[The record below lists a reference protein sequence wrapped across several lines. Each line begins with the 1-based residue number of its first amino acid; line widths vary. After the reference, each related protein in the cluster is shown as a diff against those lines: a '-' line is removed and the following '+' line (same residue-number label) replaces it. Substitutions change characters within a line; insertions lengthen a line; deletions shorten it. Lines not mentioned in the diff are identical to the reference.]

1 MKKTNT
7 IKKIFTFFLAL
18 MLIGVQ
24 CLGAVTVNAENGS
37 VSYNFDEWEPVPVTD
52 TEGAEVE
59 GAYQPP
65 TGWTGVSPKFSATN
79 YYYKEDGAMGYYY
92 KRSGSTL
99 YNNGLKTDL
108 PSGIDK
114 NDFLIDYALY
124 KKRFSGESFAIL
136 DTGSSFKWSKA
147 FSTSENK

>member
-1 MKKTNT
+1 MKRKITFRA
-7 IKKIFTFFLAL
+7 IFTFFLAL

-24 CLGAVTVNAENGS
+24 CLGAVVASAANDS
-37 VSYNFDEWEPVPVTD
+37 VSYTFDEWVPEQAHD
-52 TEGAEVE
+52 KDGNAVE
-59 GAYQPP
+59 NGYKAP
-65 TGWTGVSPKFSATN
+65 TGWSGVSANLSTTN